1 VDKNDDNR
9 IKSWGKDVK
18 VHTNVVIQNES
29 LILNEIISIWNTYP
43 VDEWVFYDDNS
54 TDDTPDILRSKLDAK
69 VTILNDRLPEHNETH
84 CRSRILEYSRESGAD
99 FIVSIDADE
108 LLSAN
113 MVEHFE
119 TVLQYNSQ
127 HNIRYYWYNLVEGS
141 GYIRQDPMYLNNY
154 KAFIMPVK
162 HTQTYKGHHMMVHT
176 PRTPPISLPITQT
189 KEFGLIHLQA
199 INRKFYALKQLRYK
213 HYEHHVLG
221 QPIKALNEKYDPVV
235 NNLDFRKV
243 PIPPHIIGNITFD
256 PTVFDDMLKLKGYKD
271 YVLKHYVKDL
281 VTFGEEYL

>member
-1 VDKNDDNR
+1 M
-9 IKSWGKDVK
+9 K

-54 TDDTPDILRSKLDAK
+54 TDDTPDILRNKLDAK
-69 VTILNDRLPEHNETH
+69 VTIFNDRLPEFNETH
-84 CRSRILEYSRESGAD
+84 CRSKILEYSRDSGAD
-99 FIVSIDADE
+99 FVLSFDGDE

-113 MVEHFE
+113 MVEHFD
-119 TVLQYNSQ
+119 TVLHHNSQYNTQ
-127 HNIRYYWYNLVEGS
+127 YYWYNLVDS
-141 GYIRQDPMYLNNY
+141 VDYIRQDPLYLNNY

-162 HTQTYKGHHMMVHT
+162 NTQTYAGHHMMIHT
-176 PRTPPISLPITQT
+176 PRTPPINLPTVRT
-189 KEFGLIHLQA
+189 KDVGLVHLQS

-221 QPIKALNEKYDPVV
+221 QPIEAINQKYDPVV
-235 NNLDFRKV
+235 NNLDFRKTST
-243 PIPPHIIGNITFD
+243 PANIIGDITFN
-256 PTVFDDMLKLKGYKD
+256 PAVYDDMLELKGYRD

-281 VTFGEEYL
+281 ITFGEEYL